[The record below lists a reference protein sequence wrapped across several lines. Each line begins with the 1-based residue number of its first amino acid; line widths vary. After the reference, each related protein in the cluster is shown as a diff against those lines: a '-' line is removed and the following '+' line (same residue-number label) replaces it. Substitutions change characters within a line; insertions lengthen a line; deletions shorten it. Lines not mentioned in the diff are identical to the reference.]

1 MDNAHGRVVYVVK
14 SGRHYLKF
22 SYEFRETSFWISQQ
36 QFEMKGNARRWRTPY
51 VESYAVLENGHR
63 PRWQGS
69 INVPESVVRSTSES
83 VNEQS
88 PSQPKVNLLMT
99 ARMMPTVVLVVGNT
113 GVYSIR
119 ASDVSLVVVADVD
132 EAMVVTAA
140 AAGVVFLQ
148 HGVAFYRSKF

>member
-1 MDNAHGRVVYVVK
+1 
-14 SGRHYLKF
+14 
-22 SYEFRETSFWISQQ
+22 
-36 QFEMKGNARRWRTPY
+36 
-51 VESYAVLENGHR
+51 
-63 PRWQGS
+63 
-69 INVPESVVRSTSES
+69 
-83 VNEQS
+83 
-88 PSQPKVNLLMT
+88 MT